1 MDLELKGKAAI
12 VTGGN
17 RGIGKA
23 IALELAKE
31 GVNVAIVARDK
42 AALESAAAGD
52 RRAAAASRCCSSAP
66 TPATTRR

>member
-1 MDLELKGKAAI
+1 MDLDLKGKTAI

-23 IALELAKE
+23 IARELARE

-42 AALESAAAGD
+42 AALAAAAQGD
-52 RRAAAASRCCSSAP
+52 RRQQQRQGAATSAP

>member
-1 MDLELKGKAAI
+1 MDLELKGKTAI

-23 IALELAKE
+23 IAKELARE

-42 AALESAAAGD
+42 TVLERPP
-52 RRAAAASRCCSSAP
+52 RRSRRNSGVKVLI
-66 TPATTRR
+66 